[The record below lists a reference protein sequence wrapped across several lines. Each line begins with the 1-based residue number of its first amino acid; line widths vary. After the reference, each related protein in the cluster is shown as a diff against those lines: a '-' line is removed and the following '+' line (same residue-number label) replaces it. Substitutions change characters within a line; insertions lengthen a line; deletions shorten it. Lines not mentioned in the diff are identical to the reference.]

1 MRAKVKDKDYLERDM
16 NNNALLFINKEE
28 LKEYKNKKQSL
39 KKIQNLDKNYT
50 ILKKEMFELK
60 NEVKSILHLLKENFK
75 NEKSENDWYL

>member
-50 ILKKEMFELK
+50 MLKKEVFELK

-75 NEKSENDWYL
+75 NEKSEND

>member
-75 NEKSENDWYL
+75 NEKSEND